1 MFSPQWE
8 NFARECLVVGGRL
21 VNASA
26 FVVGPE
32 NAAAASLAN
41 MARGLG
47 FSSVATYAGLKPAEK
62 QAAKTPL
69 IFFLC
74 AAVTNVKSLKP
85 MADAIRF
92 SPNLK
97 LRFSP
102 LIYFAQNP
110 SVDSIKACIQMGFD
124 DVIALPHRDLGERIF
139 RQVGRPQAYYETTT
153 YFGPDRRNGSAP
165 RPGDGGDEFRRIE
178 ILRSPENGVDVLH
191 DDFQFVI

>member
-1 MFSPQWE
+1 MP
-8 NFARECLVVGGRL
+8 VVGGRL
-21 VNASA
+21 LNASA

-32 NAAAASLAN
+32 NEAAAALAN

-47 FSSVATYAGLKPAEK
+47 FASVAAYAGLRPAEK
-62 QAAKTPL
+62 QAAATPL

-74 AAVTNVKSLKP
+74 AAVANVKSLKP

-139 RQVGRPQAYYETTT
+139 RQVGRPQAYYETDT
-153 YFGPDRRNGSAP
+153 YFGPDRRSTGAP
-165 RPGDGGDEFRRIE
+165 RAADAGGKYRRIE
-178 ILRSPENGVDVLH
+178 ILRTPEHGVDVLH

>member
-1 MFSPQWE
+1 LSSGDGF
-8 NFARECLVVGGRL
+8 

-32 NAAAASLAN
+32 NPAAASLAS
-41 MARGLG
+41 MARSLG
-47 FSSVATYAGLKPAEK
+47 FSSVAAYAGLKPAEK
-62 QAAKTPL
+62 QAARTPL

-74 AAVTNVKSLKP
+74 AAVADVKSLKP

-102 LIYFAQNP
+102 LIYFAKNP

-153 YFGPDRRNGSAP
+153 YFGPDRRNGNVP
-165 RPGDGGDEFRRIE
+165 RLAAEDGEFRRIE

-191 DDFQFVI
+191 DDFQFVV